1 MYLYTHTHTHK
12 LCFFNLGSEMNL
24 WSLNLLLHLHPFFI
38 YRLWYMGEAL
48 SRKWPC
54 ASTFSPID
62 IVSKWL
68 VSVLLKGCVFSWWH
82 FSNFFPM

>member
-1 MYLYTHTHTHK
+1 MYLYTHTHN

-24 WSLNLLLHLHPFFI
+24 WSLNLLLHLHLFFI

-54 ASTFSPID
+54 ASAFSPIHSQQV
-62 IVSKWL
+62 VSECPFERL
-68 VSVLLKGCVFSWWH
+68 CVFMVA
-82 FSNFFPM
+82 F